1 MTRFGYQHLD
11 VGVFDVTSEMLVTPG
26 VVEPDQSR
34 PYQPRPAQG
43 KDVVRG
49 VVKEDTDVGRPSGI
63 ESPPVQGSKSSRL
76 LQKFPVRP
84 DPVTEP
90 EGRSVGAVGV
100 TSISLQES
108 GDVGC
113 GKRDL
118 VQRWGVDDRLTHMS
132 RHRPPYA

>member
-11 VGVFDVTSEMLVTPG
+11 VGVLDVTSEMLIAPG
-26 VVEPDQSR
+26 VVEPNQSR
-34 PYQPRPAQG
+34 PYQAGPAQG

-49 VVKEDTDVGRPSGI
+49 VVKEDADMGRPSGI
-63 ESPPVQGSKSSRL
+63 ESPPVQGGKSPRL
-76 LQKFPVRP
+76 LQKLPVGP
-84 DPVTEP
+84 NPVTEAKD
-90 EGRSVGAVGV
+90 RSVGAGSV

-118 VQRWGVDDRLTHMS
+118 VQRWGVDDRLTHMR
-132 RHRPPYA
+132 RHPWP